1 MPTRSSPVL
10 PEVSTAPM
18 MPPRIVI
25 TGTGAICGSGRSP
38 DEVLAALLAGKSAIR
53 PIEQWDASAWPNGI
67 AAEVGDY
74 NAGALTGD
82 RKLLKFIRRTDVF
95 GLYAADRALEQSG
108 LPAWR
113 QSIDEEAAALC
124 ADSTG
129 VFVGSGGG
137 AFANQY
143 DYLPLIA
150 ASGGKLETFGRE
162 LSATVNPMWLLRSL
176 PNNVLGH
183 VGIRH
188 GLKGPNACIT
198 HHSIS
203 GLLALSEAAE
213 ALRAG
218 DCDRAVAAAHDAE
231 IEPQSLLY
239 YDQLGLLSRAGLRP
253 FDARHDGSVMGEG
266 AAAVVL
272 ETEDAAR
279 TRGAAVLGEFLGSGS
294 DSDGL
299 GLLPVRE
306 DGDGLVRAIDAALAM
321 ARLSADDVG
330 IIIAH
335 GNGTANSDASEAR
348 ALDRVFG
355 HTMPPV
361 TGFKWAFGHLLA
373 ASGMIEA
380 VVAIAALRAQVVP
393 GISTLVELDPA
404 CGGLNVSRE
413 ARAPRSDVALVLA
426 RGFGGS
432 NAACLLRVAAL

>member
-1 MPTRSSPVL
+1 MN
-10 PEVSTAPM
+10 
-18 MPPRIVI
+18 PPRIVI

-38 DEVLAALLAGKSAIR
+38 DEVLAALLEGKSAIR
-53 PIEQWDASAWPNGI
+53 PIEQWDATRWPNGI

-74 NAGALTGD
+74 NAAALTGD

-95 GLYAADRALEQSG
+95 GLYAADRAIEHSG

-113 QSIDEEAAALC
+113 ASIDDDAATRF

-150 ASGGKLETFGRE
+150 ASNGNLEAFGRE

-218 DCDRAVAAAHDAE
+218 ECDRAVAVAHDAE
-231 IEPQSLLY
+231 VEPRPCSITTRW
-239 YDQLGLLSRAGLRP
+239 DCCRAR
-253 FDARHDGSVMGEG
+253 
-266 AAAVVL
+266 AAAVRRPPRRQR
-272 ETEDAAR
+272 DGQKAPPPCARNGSCR
-279 TRGAAVLGEFLGSGS
+279 TRGATVLVSSRPAAAATDWDCCLSETMAT
-294 DSDGL
+294 DSC
-299 GLLPVRE
+299 
-306 DGDGLVRAIDAALAM
+306 
-321 ARLSADDVG
+321 
-330 IIIAH
+330 
-335 GNGTANSDASEAR
+335 
-348 ALDRVFG
+348 
-355 HTMPPV
+355 
-361 TGFKWAFGHLLA
+361 
-373 ASGMIEA
+373 
-380 VVAIAALRAQVVP
+380 AQ
-393 GISTLVELDPA
+393 ST
-404 CGGLNVSRE
+404 R
-413 ARAPRSDVALVLA
+413 RWPR
-426 RGFGGS
+426 RT
-432 NAACLLRVAAL
+432 